1 MITSCVY
8 ANKTMSSSQRVL
20 KCTVCGGD
28 HSRLHCLVICNS
40 CSGDKRRCDC
50 QSGPP
55 QKKRTQKARSA
66 PETNDPEPD
75 YEKLYSKLVQRHE
88 RVGKAFQALKTQ
100 NEELAADLEGKNQE
114 IEELN
119 RDAQELADL
128 VKTKEQVI
136 EDLKKSLVEAKT
148 RISAMQEEIRS
159 LQASDAAAVD
169 EEPEEQT
176 THRVSSHNLESIHE
190 RYNRVLGI
198 LREERCSMANAF
210 RLARCP
216 RSTIRDFVAI
226 AELKIVD
233 AREHELVTS
242 DHSGSVQQLEQ
253 VCRKRLRRYQPM
265 MAAMRR
271 ESRLLPLKFD
281 PRFYE

>member
-40 CSGDKRRCDC
+40 CSGDKRRYKCE
-50 QSGPP
+50 SGPP
-55 QKKRTQKARSA
+55 QKKRTQKARS
-66 PETNDPEPD
+66 ETNDPEPD
-75 YEKLYSKLVQRHE
+75 YEKLHSKLVQCHE

-100 NEELAADLEGKNQE
+100 NDELAAELEEKNRE

-119 RDAQELADL
+119 SDAQELAGL
-128 VKTKEQVI
+128 VKTKEKVI
-136 EDLKKSLVEAKT
+136 EDLNKSLVEAKN

-159 LQASDAAAVD
+159 LQASDAAAVE

-190 RYNRVLGI
+190 RYNRVLDI
-198 LREERCSMANAF
+198 LREEHCSMANAF
-210 RLARCP
+210 RLARCQ
-216 RSTIRDFVAI
+216 
-226 AELKIVD
+226 LKIVD
-233 AREHELVTS
+233 AREHELVTR
-242 DHSGSVQQLEQ
+242 DHSGSVQQLEL

-281 PRFYE
+281 LRFYE